1 VTPGTTTGAQNLFAP
16 AENTPGFVNM
26 AATDVHLAG
35 GSSAIG
41 SGGSL
46 ALEVTNNALGLDLT
60 PTQQYVY
67 HQQTTARSA
76 SGAGSDVGAFQAV
89 DADVSMPRTPNQ
101 RATRLKGK

>member
-1 VTPGTTTGAQNLFAP
+1 
-16 AENTPGFVNM
+16 M
-26 AATDVHLAG
+26 AANDVHLAG

-46 ALEVTNNALGLDLT
+46 APEVTNNALGLDLT

-67 HQQTTARSA
+67 HQQVTARST

-89 DADVSMPRTPNQ
+89 DAEVSMPRTPNQ